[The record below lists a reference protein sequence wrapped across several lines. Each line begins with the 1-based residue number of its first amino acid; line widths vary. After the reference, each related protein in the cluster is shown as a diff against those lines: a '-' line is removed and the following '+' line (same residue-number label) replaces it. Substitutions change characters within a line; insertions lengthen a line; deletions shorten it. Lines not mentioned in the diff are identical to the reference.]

1 MRILL
6 SGGGTGGH
14 VNPALAVADEIKK
27 KEPDSEIAFVG
38 TGKGIESKLVPKAG
52 YKLYTYEVQG
62 LSRSLSPDNIRR
74 VFLAA
79 RAERKAVSI
88 IKEFK
93 PDVVFGTGGYA
104 CWPLLRAA
112 ASKNIPTALHESN
125 AVPGFA
131 VKTLEGRV
139 DKIYVNFESTLS
151 ELSRPEKGKRVGNP
165 LRGVFSSENKEEA
178 RKKLGLDGKYEKFIL
193 SCGGSM
199 GAERINFEVI
209 DLMKNYTAKH
219 PEIFHLHASGSI
231 EKDIAREAFEKAG
244 LDKVPNVSLVEY
256 IYDMPDRM
264 AAADLIINRAGAVT
278 LSEIALLGKASILI
292 PSPNVT
298 NNHQYKNARILADGG
313 AATLIEEKV
322 LYGAALENAVEEI
335 IEDDVRRAKMEE
347 NAKKY
352 AIDNAAEIIYNE
364 LCELI
369 KEKKGEPSA

>member
-14 VNPALAVADEIKK
+14 VNPALAVADIIKK
-27 KEPDSEIAFVG
+27 NDPDSEIAFVG

-52 YKLYTYEVQG
+52 YKLYTYEVEG
-62 LSRSLSPDNIRR
+62 LKRSLSLDNIRR
-74 VFLAA
+74 VLEAA
-79 RAERKAVSI
+79 RAAGKAKKI
-88 IKEFK
+88 IRDFK

-104 CWPLLRAA
+104 CWPLLKA
-112 ASKNIPTALHESN
+112 ASDNGIPSALHESN

-131 VKTLEGRV
+131 IKMLESHV
-139 DKIYVNFESTLS
+139 DRIYVNFESTISALS
-151 ELSRPEKGKRVGNP
+151 NPEKAVRVGNP
-165 LRGVFSSENKEEA
+165 LRGVFASENKEEA
-178 RKKLGLDGKYEKFIL
+178 RKKLGLEGKYEKFIL

-209 DLMKNYTAKH
+209 DLMKNYTAHH
-219 PEIFHLHASGSI
+219 PEIFHLHASGAI
-231 EKDIAREAFEKAG
+231 EKDIAREEFCRAG

-298 NNHQYKNARILADGG
+298 NNHQYKNARLLADGG
-313 AATLIEEKV
+313 AAVLIEEKD
-322 LYGAALENAVEEI
+322 LYGARLERAVEDI
-335 IEDDVRRAKMEE
+335 MSDDNRRDLMEE
-347 NAKKY
+347 SAKNFAVK
-352 AIDNAAEIIYNE
+352 DAASIIYRE
-364 LCELI
+364 LKELAENS
-369 KEKKGEPSA
+369 KEKPE